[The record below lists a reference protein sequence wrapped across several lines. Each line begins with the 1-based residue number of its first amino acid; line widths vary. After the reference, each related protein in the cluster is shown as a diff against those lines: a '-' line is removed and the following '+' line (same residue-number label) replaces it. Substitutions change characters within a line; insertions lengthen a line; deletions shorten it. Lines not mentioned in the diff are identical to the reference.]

1 MMAHSPEEIKN
12 ELILNLLVQVLE
24 EHGIISEKELQ
35 ERLTNQIK
43 LSAMNEVLKEK
54 VIHEIQTH

>member
-1 MMAHSPEEIKN
+1 MSHSATEIKN
-12 ELILNLLVQVLE
+12 ALLLNLIVQVLE
-24 EHGIISEKELQ
+24 EHGLISEQELQ

-43 LSAMNEVLKEK
+43 LSTMNEHLKEK

>member
-1 MMAHSPEEIKN
+1 MSHSATEIKN
-12 ELILNLLVQVLE
+12 ALLLNLIVQVLE
-24 EHGIISEKELQ
+24 EHGLISEQELQ

-43 LSAMNEVLKEK
+43 LSTMNENLKEK